1 MSRRHEDHYFS
12 REKWVYIPLTVVMV
26 LVIGRL
32 FLFQVVQASELQA
45 KGLIRRTVDQSLLP
59 ARGKIFDAA
68 GHVLAQSMPVKGVS
82 ADPKQLAGMIAKKQY
97 TKMSVQEIAGRLAGI
112 LGINTQSI
120 QTQLEKTNLQWVSL
134 AHQVNIQKAEEI
146 ARLKIPG
153 ITFSDEEERVYPMGS
168 VAASALGIVD
178 MAGHGLEGIE
188 AYYDKDLY
196 GTPGFSSTETDT
208 GRQSVVDA
216 SSVNDPP
223 VPGDNLTLTLDPT
236 IQYLIDQNLAALEA
250 QTKAKNVTMLAMDP
264 KTGKILGL
272 DTLPSFDPNHYT
284 STTPEQRKDR
294 AISKIYEP
302 GSTFKIVTG
311 SAAIEEG
318 AITPNSKFNDPGY
331 LNVDGRVI
339 KNWDSGTQP
348 LGKATFT
355 QGMERSSNVV
365 LAQVGL
371 KLGMSSFY
379 KYLRAFGFGQKTGVD
394 IAGEES
400 GLLVPQDKAGPVEL
414 ATMSFGQANMV
425 TPIQLLTA
433 ICAVAN
439 GGTLY
444 KPYIVDKITSPDG
457 QVVSRNQ
464 PVAVRRVISQ
474 ETASEMTQVLEN
486 VVRKGTGYLA
496 AIPGINVAAKTGT
509 AQKVDPK
516 TGRYSNR
523 DYIASFAAYAP
534 AENPKIA
541 LLIVIDSPQGP
552 VHDGGPLGG
561 PRAKAVLEGALR
573 HFGVPAAQN
582 TQSTV
587 TLPGN
592 TPVRPSPKPVVPQG
606 TPTEGEAVVPDLTG
620 LTMRQAG
627 ETLGKAELHF
637 NFQGVGLVAQQ
648 NPAPGKVVPKGTRVE
663 VKFAVL
669 GQSP

>member
-1 MSRRHEDHYFS
+1 
-12 REKWVYIPLTVVMV
+12 MV

-32 FLFQVVQASELQA
+32 FLFQVVQAAELQA

-59 ARGKIFDAA
+59 ARGKIFDSA

-82 ADPKQLAGMIAKKQY
+82 ADPKQLAGMIDKKQY

-112 LGINTQSI
+112 LGQNTQSI
-120 QTQLEKTNLQWVSL
+120 LTQLEKTNLQWVSL

-178 MAGHGLEGIE
+178 MAGHGVEGIE

-223 VPGDNLTLTLDPT
+223 IPGDNLTLTLDPT
-236 IQYLIDQNLAALEA
+236 IQYLIDQNLDILEA
-250 QTKAKNVTMLAMDP
+250 QTKAKNVTIIAMDP

-272 DTLPSFDPNHYT
+272 DTRPSFDPNHYT

-311 SAAIEEG
+311 SAALEEG
-318 AITPNSKFNDPGY
+318 TITPNSKFNDPGY

-339 KNWDSGTQP
+339 KNWDSSTQP

-444 KPYIVDKITSPDG
+444 KPYIVDKITTPDG
-457 QVVSRNQ
+457 QVVSRNK
-464 PVAVRRVISQ
+464 PAVVRRVISQ
-474 ETASEMTQVLEN
+474 ETATEMTQVLEN

-516 TGRYSNR
+516 TGRYSNK

-541 LLIVIDSPQGP
+541 LLIVIDSPRGP

-561 PRAKAVLEGALR
+561 PRAQAILEGALR
-573 HFGVPAAQN
+573 HFGVPVAQN

-606 TPTEGEAVVPDLTG
+606 TPAVGETVVPDLTG

-637 NFQGVGLVAQQ
+637 NFQGVGLVVRQS
-648 NPAPGKVVPKGTRVE
+648 PAPGKVVPKGTRVE